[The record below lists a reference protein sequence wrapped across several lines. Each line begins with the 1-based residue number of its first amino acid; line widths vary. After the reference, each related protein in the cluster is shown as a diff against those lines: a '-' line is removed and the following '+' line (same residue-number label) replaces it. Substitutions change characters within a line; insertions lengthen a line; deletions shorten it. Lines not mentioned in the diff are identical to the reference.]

1 MVNQF
6 EKQSVDNKVVTTI
19 SDNIQKEFRF
29 IPIFTIISIV
39 LSTIQLLWKCFKPA
53 NAQDG
58 QKALM
63 ANFDGN
69 NYSRRAV
76 VSTKREVLKSARRQ
90 NLRLTNE
97 QAEDIAIRILDGMR
111 EAPAEVL
118 PDFELI

>member
-6 EKQSVDNKVVTTI
+6 EKQSVDNKMVKAI
-19 SDNIQKEFRF
+19 SEDIQKEFRF
-29 IPIFTIISIV
+29 LPIISIISIV

-53 NAQDG
+53 NAQAG
-58 QKALM
+58 QKALVSS
-63 ANFDGN
+63 FDGK
-69 NYSRRAV
+69 NYSRRAI

-118 PDFELI
+118 PNFELI